1 MSASPEVRA
10 DGVDTPNQ
18 RPARVHKVLAQFA
31 DTPVHPALCGFIIRP
46 SNEVSLPQAAS
57 EGARDC
63 EECLTILL
71 ELEFALS

>member
-10 DGVDTPNQ
+10 GEVDAANQ

-31 DTPVHPALCGFIIRP
+31 HTPVRPALCGFIIRP

-57 EGARDC
+57 EGAKDC
-63 EECLTILL
+63 EECLTVLL